1 MKARSLE
8 TLLEALAEQSHQV
21 EAGRLPQRVR
31 LTLLLRSGRSLTGTL
46 LELVQE
52 RGGNVLTLS
61 LEDGQR
67 RFTAPDIAFVPT
79 SALEVV
85 IVLEAEDLNKPPEPG
100 PIPGK
105 LELRR
110 AVRQLQD
117 ELQAAGHAL
126 ELDLVG
132 SLEEETEREAFNAAL
147 EPLGKALSQIG
158 TDEMGREAL
167 SRVARVQLELAE
179 EAGVRREGDT
189 AQTSQTLY
197 ISVPRA
203 YLNRPDAAGW
213 QDLLEAAL

>member
-8 TLLEALAEQSHQV
+8 SLLEALAEQSRQV
-21 EAGRLPQRVR
+21 EAGRLPQRSR

-52 RGGNVLTLS
+52 RSGPVLTLS

-79 SALEVV
+79 SALEAV

-110 AVRQLQD
+110 AVRAVQD
-117 ELQAAGHAL
+117 ELQVAGHAL
-126 ELDLVG
+126 EVVLTG
-132 SLEEETEREAFNAAL
+132 SLEEESEREAFNAAL

-158 TDEMGREAL
+158 ADAMGREAL
-167 SRVARVQLELAE
+167 GRVNRIQLELGE
-179 EAGVRREGDT
+179 EAGVRREGET
-189 AQTSQTLY
+189 LQTLQ

-203 YLNRPDAAGW
+203 YLNRPDIAGW
-213 QDLLEAAL
+213 KDLLEAAL